1 MSIFDFETPTG
12 QKGNLINPKD
22 VGKGIMGVVAFL
34 LFMAVG
40 TQVAGK
46 IDELVPLNT
55 SKVGTWTE
63 AKAVETKQGSV
74 IV

>member
-22 VGKGIMGVVAFL
+22 VVKGIMGVVAFL